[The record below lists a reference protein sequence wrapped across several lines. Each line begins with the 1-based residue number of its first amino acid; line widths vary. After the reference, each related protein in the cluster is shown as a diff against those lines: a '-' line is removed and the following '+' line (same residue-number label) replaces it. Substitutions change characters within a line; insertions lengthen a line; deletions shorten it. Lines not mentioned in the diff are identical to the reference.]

1 MVLHIKTLK
10 FSGQLT
16 ESKADPETSVSYY
29 YEISGFGNRLV
40 YMVIGVKVK
49 EDILMK

>member
-10 FSGQLT
+10 FSGQFT
-16 ESKADPETSVSYY
+16 ESKADPQTSVCYY
-29 YEISGFGNRLV
+29 CEISGFGNMLF